1 MWEVHLQKANT
12 LTEPTSFTFS
22 FDVSASSF
30 KRNHCDKCNGL
41 ASLKQQTFGCATFA
55 MHIQQMQH
63 ALSKIMCM
71 CKGHCSN
78 RCTVPCAFK
87 DDIPHF

>member
-1 MWEVHLQKANT
+1 MWEVHLKKANI
-12 LTEPTSFTFS
+12 LVEPTSFTFP

-30 KRNHCDKCNGL
+30 KRNHCDECNGL

-55 MHIQQMQH
+55 MHIQQMLH
-63 ALSKIMCM
+63 ALNKIMCV

-78 RCTVPCAFK
+78 LCTVSCAFK
-87 DDIPHF
+87 DNVPRF